1 MHTIL
6 LERVVIL
13 KKIIVG
19 TVFLILIITVYFVVI
34 EKKSEEKIEIALVK
48 SMEGTQK
55 EKKKIEEL
63 LTRAS
68 QELNN
73 KGYEQIGLSYS
84 PDDRTISVQVQDEE
98 FFKKNRSIVENI
110 VLNVAKEVELQDVNV
125 DFRVLENY
133 IKINQEQQK
142 LNESLS
148 EASKVISDLLK
159 EQGLNIYLISL
170 HPKKEIII
178 EGTSGDLA
186 NKDEIEKMVA
196 KTVLSKT
203 NMNFTVKIQKKS
215 KVETRDQNWQP
226 VFSSINEETKK
237 EFKEYRGFA
246 YSFHPEPLQI
256 IIKTNLEKPKWYW
269 NSNQKVSE
277 ITIYVDKIIELKT
290 EELSIEEIPY
300 EIIIRDKN
308 DKKIN

>member
-48 SMEGTQK
+48 SMEETQK

-63 LTRAS
+63 LTKAS

-84 PDDRTISVQVQDEE
+84 PDDRIISVQVQDEE
-98 FFKKNRSIVENI
+98 FVKKNRSKVENI

-133 IKINQEQQK
+133 IKINHEQQK
-142 LNESLS
+142 LNESYQT
-148 EASKVISDLLK
+148 SKVILDLLK

-178 EGTSGDLA
+178 EGTSEDLA
-186 NKDEIEKMVA
+186 KKDEIEKMIA
-196 KTVLSKT
+196 NTVLSKT
-203 NMNFTVKIQKKS
+203 NMNFTVKIQKKVKS
-215 KVETRDQNWQP
+215 KQE
-226 VFSSINEETKK
+226 
-237 EFKEYRGFA
+237 
-246 YSFHPEPLQI
+246 
-256 IIKTNLEKPKWYW
+256 IKIG
-269 NSNQKVSE
+269 NQCLV
-277 ITIYVDKIIELKT
+277 L
-290 EELSIEEIPY
+290 
-300 EIIIRDKN
+300 
-308 DKKIN
+308 

>member
-6 LERVVIL
+6 LGRVVIL

-19 TVFLILIITVYFVVI
+19 IGFLILIITGYFVVI
-34 EKKSEEKIEIALVK
+34 EKKSEEKIEISLVK
-48 SMEGTQK
+48 SRGDTQQ
-55 EKKKIEEL
+55 EKKKIEQL
-63 LTRAS
+63 LTKAS

-73 KGYEQIGLSYS
+73 KGYEQIGLGFS
-84 PDDRTISVQVQDEE
+84 PDDRIISVQVQDEE
-98 FFKKNRSIVENI
+98 FVKKNRSIVENI

-133 IKINQEQQK
+133 VEISQEQQN

-159 EQGLNIYLISL
+159 EQGFNISLISL

-215 KVETRDQNWQP
+215 TVEIREENWQP
-226 VFSSINEETKK
+226 VLNSIREETQKQ
-237 EFKEYRGFA
+237 FKEYRGFA

-277 ITIYVDKIIELKT
+277 ITTYVNKIIELKT
-290 EELSIEEIPY
+290 EELSIEETPY

-308 DKKIN
+308 NKKIN